1 MEFDKTLLAG
11 STGLMLLKL
20 LEQED
25 MYGYQ
30 MIETLRSR
38 SEHAFD
44 LKAGT
49 LYPLL
54 HALEQKG
61 YITARDEPSAA
72 GLPSDGRGP
81 KAAVREGSR
90 MERLYAGGRKGA
102 EGRRLRWLNRSS
114 GIWRLPERRCAG
126 GACARRWNV
135 SCGRIWKSRPRRI
148 WPRA

>member
-44 LKAGT
+44 LKAET

-54 HALEQKG
+54 HTLEQKG

-72 GLPSDGRGP
+72 G
-81 KAAVREGSR
+81 
-90 MERLYAGGRKGA
+90 
-102 EGRRLRWLNRSS
+102 
-114 GIWRLPERRCAG
+114 
-126 GACARRWNV
+126 
-135 SCGRIWKSRPRRI
+135 RPRRYYHLTDAGRMLYEENLED
-148 WPRA
+148 WRRYRAVISKLVGLEEEHNDEQTDSHHD

>member
-1 MEFDKTLLAG
+1 MSLDKSLLAG
-11 STGLMLLKL
+11 STTMLVLKL
-20 LEQED
+20 LDGQD

-72 GLPSDGRGP
+72 G
-81 KAAVREGSR
+81 
-90 MERLYAGGRKGA
+90 
-102 EGRRLRWLNRSS
+102 
-114 GIWRLPERRCAG
+114 
-126 GACARRWNV
+126 
-135 SCGRIWKSRPRRI
+135 RPRRYYHLTDAGRKRLQEKETE
-148 WPRA
+148 WNAYTRAVGKVLKGGAYGG

>member
-11 STGLMLLKL
+11 STGMMVLKL

-54 HALEQKG
+54 HTFEQKG

-72 GLPSDGRGP
+72 G
-81 KAAVREGSR
+81 
-90 MERLYAGGRKGA
+90 
-102 EGRRLRWLNRSS
+102 
-114 GIWRLPERRCAG
+114 
-126 GACARRWNV
+126 
-135 SCGRIWKSRPRRI
+135 RPRRYYHLTDAG
-148 WPRA
+148 RKRLQ

>member
-54 HALEQKG
+54 HALE
-61 YITARDEPSAA
+61 R
-72 GLPSDGRGP
+72 
-81 KAAVREGSR
+81 AVR
-90 MERLYAGGRKGA
+90 AGIITGRTQGT
-102 EGRRLRWLNRSS
+102 S
-114 GIWRLPERRCAG
+114 G
-126 GACARRWNV
+126 CARRKPNGTPIR
-135 SCGRIWKSRPRRI
+135 GRSERC
-148 WPRA
+148 

>member
-54 HALEQKG
+54 HALEQRA
-61 YITARDEPSAA
+61 ISP
-72 GLPSDGRGP
+72 RGTNRP
-81 KAAVREGSR
+81 PRAVR
-90 MERLYAGGRKGA
+90 GG
-102 EGRRLRWLNRSS
+102 
-114 GIWRLPERRCAG
+114 IT
-126 GACARRWNV
+126 
-135 SCGRIWKSRPRRI
+135 I
-148 WPRA
+148 

>member
-54 HALEQKG
+54 HTLEQKG

-72 GLPSDGRGP
+72 VLPSDGRGP
-81 KAAVREGSR
+81 KAASGEGNGV
-90 MERLYAGGRKGA
+90 EHLYAGGQQGA
-102 EGRRLRWLNRSS
+102 EGRRLRWLNRSN
-114 GIWRLPERRCAG
+114 GIWKPPGRRCAG
-126 GACARRWNV
+126 SACARRSSV
-135 SCGRIWKSRPRRI
+135 SCGRIWRSRPRRMC
-148 WPRA
+148 PRG

>member
-11 STGLMLLKL
+11 STGMMVLKL

-30 MIETLRSR
+30 MIETLRER
-38 SEHAFD
+38 SEHSFD

-61 YITARDEPSAA
+61 LITARDEASAA
-72 GLPSDGRGP
+72 GRP
-81 KAAVREGSR
+81 
-90 MERLYAGGRKGA
+90 GG
-102 EGRRLRWLNRSS
+102 
-114 GIWRLPERRCAG
+114 ITT
-126 GACARRWNV
+126 
-135 SCGRIWKSRPRRI
+135 
-148 WPRA
+148 

>member
-54 HALEQKG
+54 HTLEQKG
-61 YITARDEPSAA
+61 YITARARQEGAWCVCLPMFVCIDSAS
-72 GLPSDGRGP
+72 P
-81 KAAVREGSR
+81 
-90 MERLYAGGRKGA
+90 M
-102 EGRRLRWLNRSS
+102 
-114 GIWRLPERRCAG
+114 
-126 GACARRWNV
+126 
-135 SCGRIWKSRPRRI
+135 
-148 WPRA
+148 

>member
-54 HALEQKG
+54 HAL
-61 YITARDEPSAA
+61 
-72 GLPSDGRGP
+72 
-81 KAAVREGSR
+81 
-90 MERLYAGGRKGA
+90 
-102 EGRRLRWLNRSS
+102 
-114 GIWRLPERRCAG
+114 
-126 GACARRWNV
+126 
-135 SCGRIWKSRPRRI
+135 
-148 WPRA
+148 

>member
-61 YITARDEPSAA
+61 YINRP
-72 GLPSDGRGP
+72 PR
-81 KAAVREGSR
+81 AVR
-90 MERLYAGGRKGA
+90 AG
-102 EGRRLRWLNRSS
+102 
-114 GIWRLPERRCAG
+114 I
-126 GACARRWNV
+126 
-135 SCGRIWKSRPRRI
+135 IT
-148 WPRA
+148 